1 VPAPACRCPP
11 QAGGKKKE
19 AEVSTSAPVA
29 KRPTP
34 ETTKKP
40 KRTTSFNEG
49 TGRLAAALLSPTMI
63 VLILVV
69 GLPILAAL
77 RESLYQSGQRIDESG
92 FIIQGSEFV
101 GLQNYSAIFSGETGE
116 RFWNAFYNT
125 TFFTVACV
133 VLETILGV
141 AMALVMHKA
150 FKGRSI
156 VRASILVPWAI
167 PTVVSALLWKWIFQ
181 ADGIANDLLGTQ
193 ILWSTEGWQSVMS
206 VIIADTWKTAPFIG
220 LLVLAGLQTI
230 SNDIYEA
237 AKVDGASPWQQFIR
251 ITMPLVK
258 PALLV
263 AVLFRI
269 LDTLRIFDLPF
280 VLVGPNK
287 ESVETLSILAYLE
300 ANQTRYGPAAAYATL
315 LFIYVAVVAYVFVK
329 LLGADVF
336 GDAIQ
341 RKPKKKNGNG
351 GRGGRKQDASK
362 TPVSPGLTAGG
373 GGGGA

>member
-1 VPAPACRCPP
+1 
-11 QAGGKKKE
+11 
-19 AEVSTSAPVA
+19 VSTSAPVA

-34 ETTKKP
+34 ETTKTP
-40 KRTTSFNEG
+40 KRRTSFNEG
-49 TGRLAAALLSPTMI
+49 TGRLAALLLSPTMI

-92 FIIQGSEFV
+92 FIVQGSEFV
-101 GLQNYSAIFSGETGE
+101 GLDNYAAIFSGETGQ

-133 VLETILGV
+133 VIETILGV

-150 FKGRSI
+150 FRGRAI

-181 ADGIANDLLGTQ
+181 ADGIANEMLGTQ
-193 ILWSTEGWQSVMS
+193 ILWSTEGWQSVLS
-206 VIIADTWKTAPFIG
+206 VIVADTWKTAPFIG

-230 SNDIYEA
+230 PDEVYEA
-237 AKVDGASPWQQFIR
+237 AKVDGAKAWSAFVH

-280 VLVGPNK
+280 VLVGPHK
-287 ESVETLSILAYLE
+287 PSVETMSMLGYDE
-300 ANQTRYGPAAAYATL
+300 AFNTRYGPAAAYATV
-315 LFIYVAVVAYVFVK
+315 LFLYVAATAYVFVK
-329 LLGADVF
+329 VLGADVI
-336 GDAIQ
+336 GEARA
-341 RKPKKKNGNG
+341 RKPG
-351 GRGGRKQDASK
+351 GGRKRRSK
-362 TPVSPGLTAGG
+362 GGPDSPGVRSADLMSVS
-373 GGGGA
+373 GGGA

>member
-1 VPAPACRCPP
+1 
-11 QAGGKKKE
+11 
-19 AEVSTSAPVA
+19 VSTSAPVA
-29 KRPTP
+29 QRPTP

-40 KRTTSFNEG
+40 KRRTSFNEG
-49 TGRLAAALLSPTMI
+49 TGRLAALLLSPTLI
-63 VLILVV
+63 VLGLVV
-69 GLPILAAL
+69 LYPILSAL
-77 RESLYQSGQRIDESG
+77 RESLYQSGQRIDEAG
-92 FIIQGSEFV
+92 FVVQGSEFV
-101 GLQNYSAIFSGETGE
+101 GLENFSAIFSGETGD

-125 TFFTVACV
+125 TFFTVTCV

-150 FKGRSI
+150 FKGRGI

-181 ADGIANDLLGTQ
+181 ADGIANDILGTQ
-193 ILWSTEGWQSVMS
+193 ILWSTEGWQSVLS
-206 VIIADTWKTAPFIG
+206 VIVADTWKTAPFIG

-230 SNDIYEA
+230 PDEVYEA
-237 AKVDGASPWQQFIR
+237 AKVDGANPWQTFVR

-300 ANQTRYGPAAAYATL
+300 ANETRYGPAAAYATL
-315 LFIYVAVVAYVFVK
+315 LFVYVAVVAYVFVK

-336 GDAIQ
+336 GDAVQ
-341 RKPKKKNGNG
+341 RKPKKNGKNGR
-351 GRGGRKQDASK
+351 GRRRQDADK
-362 TPVSPGLTAGG
+362 AAVMPGLTAGG

>member
-1 VPAPACRCPP
+1 M
-11 QAGGKKKE
+11 
-19 AEVSTSAPVA
+19 STSAPVA
-29 KRPTP
+29 QRPTP
-34 ETTKKP
+34 ESTKKP
-40 KRTTSFNEG
+40 KRRSSFNEG
-49 TGRLAAALLSPTMI
+49 TGRLAALLLSPTMI

-92 FIIQGSEFV
+92 FVVQGSEFV
-101 GLQNYSAIFSGETGE
+101 GLENYSAIFSGETGE

-125 TFFTVACV
+125 TFFTVTCV
-133 VLETILGV
+133 LLETTLGV

-150 FKGRSI
+150 FKGRGI

-181 ADGIANDLLGTQ
+181 ADGIANEMLGTQ
-193 ILWSTEGWQSVMS
+193 ILWSTEGWQSVLS

-237 AKVDGASPWQQFIR
+237 AKVDGASPFQQFIR

-315 LFIYVAVVAYVFVK
+315 LFVYVAVVAYVFVK

-341 RKPKKKNGNG
+341 RKPKKKSGNG
-351 GRGGRKQDASK
+351 RGRGKQQEA
-362 TPVSPGLTAGG
+362 PAQALAGLTASGGG

>member
-1 VPAPACRCPP
+1 M
-11 QAGGKKKE
+11 
-19 AEVSTSAPVA
+19 STSAPVA
-29 KRPTP
+29 QRPTP

-40 KRTTSFNEG
+40 RRTSFNEG
-49 TGRLAAALLSPTMI
+49 TGRLAAILLSPTML

-69 GLPILAAL
+69 GLPILSAL

-92 FIIQGSEFV
+92 FVIQGSEFV
-101 GLQNYSAIFSGETGE
+101 GLDNYSAIFSGETGE

-125 TFFTVACV
+125 TFFTVTCV
-133 VLETILGV
+133 LLETVLGV

-150 FKGRSI
+150 FRGRGI

-181 ADGIANDLLGTQ
+181 ADGIANELLGTQ
-193 ILWSTEGWQSVMS
+193 ILWSTEGWQSVLS

-230 SNDIYEA
+230 PDEVYEA
-237 AKVDGASPWQQFIR
+237 AKVDGAKAWSQFIH

-341 RKPKKKNGNG
+341 RKSKKKKNGRN
-351 GRGGRKQDASK
+351 GRGQAKQADAGA
-362 TPVSPGLTAGG
+362 PVAGVTAGG
-373 GGGGA
+373 GSGGE

>member
-1 VPAPACRCPP
+1 MT
-11 QAGGKKKE
+11 
-19 AEVSTSAPVA
+19 TSAPVA
-29 KRPTP
+29 PRPTP
-34 ETTKKP
+34 EATKKP
-40 KRTTSFNEG
+40 RRQSSFNEG
-49 TGRLAAALLSPTMI
+49 TGRLAALLLSPTLI
-63 VLILVV
+63 VLLLVV
-69 GLPILAAL
+69 VYPILSAF

-92 FIIQGSEFV
+92 FVVQGDEFV
-101 GLQNYSAIFSGETGE
+101 GWDNFTAIFQGETAD

-125 TFFTVACV
+125 TFFTVTCV
-133 VLETILGV
+133 ILETVLGV

-150 FKGRSI
+150 FKGRGL

-181 ADGIANDLLGTQ
+181 ADGIANAILGTQ
-193 ILWSTEGWQSVMS
+193 ILWSTEGWQSVLS

-230 SNDIYEA
+230 PDEVYEA
-237 AKVDGASPWQQFIR
+237 AKVDGASPWQTFIR

-329 LLGADVF
+329 VLGADVI
-336 GDAIQ
+336 GEARQ
-341 RKPKKKNGNG
+341 AKPKKNGKNGKNG
-351 GRGGRKQDASK
+351 KLRNRDDRPA
-362 TPVSPGLTAGG
+362 LAGANAG
-373 GGGGA
+373 TGSGGGGA